1 VNHAERL
8 RQLADRMGLDGYAEE
23 LREIAGEMEAQ
34 PPAQAERAPIT
45 EFQRGILL
53 IYHMGPDALAGRQMS
68 LIDAFYLGIEAA
80 ERHHGIIGEEDRATL
95 KGQQ

>member
-23 LREIAGEMEAQ
+23 LREIAVEMDAQ
-34 PPAQAERAPIT
+34 TPVQAERAPIT
-45 EFQRGILL
+45 EFQRGTLL
-53 IYHMGPDALAGRQMS
+53 IEYMGPDALAGRQMS
-68 LIDAFYLGIEAA
+68 LIDAFHLGIEAA
-80 ERHHGIIGEEDRATL
+80 ERHHGIIGEEASATL